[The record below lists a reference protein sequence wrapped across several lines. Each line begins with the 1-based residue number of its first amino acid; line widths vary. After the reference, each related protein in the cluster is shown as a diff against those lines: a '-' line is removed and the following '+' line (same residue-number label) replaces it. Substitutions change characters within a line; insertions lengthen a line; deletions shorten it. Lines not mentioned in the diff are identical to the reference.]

1 MADLYNGTSDSFSFL
16 TGCYLNYAEEVICRR
31 ALPDLRDGQ
40 KKVTRRILYSTYIN
54 KKDTLQK
61 CIVPVSDA
69 CKLHPHGDQAVYGAL
84 TLLTDENGSCNMP
97 FYLGLGNLGKVFL
110 SKKPADMRYPKVKPN
125 ENLEDFFRDKE
136 VMHFVPA
143 EEGEGEEPEVLNAI
157 YPVVLVNGTMGIA
170 VGVGT
175 KLPSFNFGDVI
186 DLTVK
191 YLKEGKLSVTDVIVP
206 DFPTGGILVRND
218 AELAKIMTT
227 GKGKLKIRAKVEVE
241 GNLILVKEVPYGRT
255 AESIVNL
262 IKNSG
267 IKEISLATYTVD
279 RTSKALVTIECRNKR
294 VVDYVLKEL
303 YRKNILQNTYSSNIV
318 VTEKEVPFIIG
329 VHTILER
336 WCNWRK
342 SVVIEKCQNTLK
354 SVEQEIPQLDYFIR
368 LCSNP
373 EWKRTY
379 TETVLYESNP
389 KPKAEAY
396 LKEIFDDIPIGVCN
410 WIYERGISAF
420 NRGGAYA
427 KRLEGLLELKSEN
440 EAYIKNPEQYIIN
453 ELIALKESKAGKF
466 ERKTEVT
473 YTDYKFSKISDSE
486 EIEDDSYCVWTLM
499 KNGFL
504 VKNRDF
510 FKDDE
515 NVLCSFEGQ
524 ANSILIGFDNFGRVL
539 RVIGKEIPF
548 TPYGENGTYLP
559 KYFEATFQ
567 EDYKVL
573 YLGLLDGSKK
583 MLVYRDGYVGFFDT
597 AEYVGKKNIKVISKG
612 ICTAVY
618 DKLLEVYEENEIPEM
633 LLLAEDTDG
642 VVKVG
647 IIQVSAIPERSRTS
661 RAKIFSGDV
670 NTKYIK
676 EFYGMDMYNYMEK
689 PELYM
694 GKLRRLKTEIYG
706 SEEIRDGKYLDI
718 CKDFELAE

>member
-1 MADLYNGTSDSFSFL
+1 MAELYNGTSDSFGFI
-16 TGCYLNYAEEVICRR
+16 TDCYVDYAEEVICRR

-40 KKVTRRILYSTYIN
+40 KKVTRRILYSTYMN

-97 FYLGLGNLGKVFL
+97 LYKGLGNLGKVFL

-125 ENLEDFFRDKE
+125 ENLDDFFRDKD
-136 VMHFVPA
+136 VMHLVPA
-143 EEGEGEEPEVLNAI
+143 EEGEGKEPEVLNAI

-170 VGVGT
+170 VAVGT
-175 KLPSFNFGDVI
+175 RVPSFNFGDVV

-191 YLKEGKLSVTDVIVP
+191 YLKEGKLEVTDVIVP

-218 AELAKIMTT
+218 AELAKIMAT
-227 GKGKLKIRAKVEVE
+227 GKGKLKIRAKVEIQ
-241 GNLILVKEVPYGRT
+241 GNLILVQEVPYGKT
-255 AESIVNL
+255 VENIINL
-262 IKNSG
+262 IKKSG
-267 IKEISLATYTVD
+267 IKEISAATNTVG
-279 RTSKALVTIECRNKR
+279 RNSQALLTIECKSKK

-303 YRKNILQNTYSSNIV
+303 YRRNILQHIYGSNIV

-336 WCNWRK
+336 WCAWRK
-342 SVVIEKCQNTLK
+342 SVVIEKSQKILSSIEN
-354 SVEQEIPQLDYFIR
+354 EIPILDYFIR

-379 TETVLYESNP
+379 TETVLYEDSP
-389 KPKAEAY
+389 KSKAEAY
-396 LKEIFDDIPIGVCN
+396 LKEIFDDIPDNVCN

-427 KRLEGLLELKSEN
+427 KRLEGLLETKKEY
-440 EAYIKNPEQYIIN
+440 EGYINNPEQYIID
-453 ELIALKESKAGKF
+453 ELLKLKQEKAGMY

-473 YTDYKFSKISDSE
+473 YTDYKFSKISETE
-486 EIEDDSYCVWTLM
+486 EIEDDSWCMWTLL
-499 KNGFL
+499 KSGFL
-504 VKNRDF
+504 IKSRQSYS
-510 FKDDE
+510 KPE
-515 NVLCSFEGQ
+515 EVLCEFGGQ
-524 ANSILIGFDNFGRVL
+524 ANSILMGFDNFGRVL
-539 RVIGKEIPF
+539 RVVGKEIPY

-567 EDYKVL
+567 EDYKIL
-573 YLGLLDGSKK
+573 YMGLLDGSKK

-597 AEYVGKKNIKVISKG
+597 AEYVGKKNIKIISKG

-618 DKLLEVYEENEIPEM
+618 DKLLEVYEEDKIPEM
-633 LLLAEDTDG
+633 LLLADDTDG

-647 IIQVSAIPERSRTS
+647 IIQTSTIPERSRTS

-670 NTKYIK
+670 NTKYIL
-676 EFYGMDMYNYMEK
+676 EMNGMDMYNTIER

-694 GKLRRLKTEIYG
+694 GKVKRLKTELYAN
-706 SEEIRDGKYLDI
+706 EVRDGKYLDI
-718 CKDFELAE
+718 CVDFKTEE